1 MKAIPV
7 GLLVAVSLSLS
18 TLSQNTRSVPPQMV
32 HAQELRAQNEIS
44 SPPRAPDPSQL
55 RSEAQQLALLAASIP
70 PDLQD
75 VNRGLMSKDLIQKL
89 KQIEKLSRQLRTEL
103 RR

>member
-7 GLLVAVSLSLS
+7 SLLVAVSLSLS
-18 TLSQNTRSVPPQMV
+18 TLSQNSRSVPPQMA
-32 HAQELRAQNEIS
+32 HAQELRAQNEMS
-44 SPPRAPDPSQL
+44 SPPRAPDQAQL
-55 RSEAQQLALLAASIP
+55 RSKAQQLATLAASIP

-103 RR
+103 SR